1 MKKFFNWR
9 SGLIA
14 AAVLGM
20 VVLFGFQRGDNRN
33 FQIAKNLDIFNSIVK
48 ELDLFYVDT
57 LDAQKA
63 IRQGIDNMLYSL
75 DPYTVYYP
83 EEDQSELEQM
93 IKGSFGGIGS
103 IIMYNPTLKR
113 SVISE
118 PFEGTPAAKNG
129 LKAGD
134 IILEIDGE
142 DIGAK
147 NNQQVSEMLRGQIG
161 TSVKVKVNRP
171 QADGTFTPLEFQ
183 LVRESI
189 QTKPIPYATIMPDS
203 IGYINLSTFS
213 GNPSKEFKKT
223 FQSMKKQGITS
234 LVIDLRD
241 NGGGLMDEAVE
252 IVNFFVPRGKTIVT
266 TKGKI
271 KQASNSYKT
280 VREPLDTEIPIAVLV
295 NGGTASSSEILSG
308 ALQDLDRAVVI
319 GDRTFGKGLVQVTRS
334 LPYGGALKLTTSK
347 YYIPSGRCVQS
358 IDYGRRNEDGSV
370 ARIPD
375 SLTTVF
381 YTAAGRPVRDGG
393 GITPDIEVKERRM
406 PNIIFYLIR
415 DNVIF
420 DYATQYCLQHP
431 TIAPVEDF
439 VVTDADYDAFKAM
452 VNKLDFKYD
461 QQSEKILNTLKE
473 AAEFEGY
480 LTDASEEFAALQNK
494 LTHNIDKDLDYFAPD
509 IKEMIANEI
518 VKRYYFQSGAIA
530 EQLKNDEGL
539 REAVKILSSPKLYR
553 EVLTAEQA
561 AVKKADKKKK

>member
-1 MKKFFNWR
+1 MKKLFNLK
-9 SGLIA
+9 SGIA
-14 AAVLGM
+14 A
-20 VVLFGFQRGDNRN
+20 VVLVAIVALFSFQRGDNRN
-33 FQIAKNLDIFNSIVK
+33 FQIAKNLDVFNSIVK
-48 ELDLFYVDT
+48 ELELFYVDT

-83 EEDQSELEQM
+83 EDDQSELEQM

-103 IIMYNPTLKR
+103 IIMYNPTMKR
-113 SVISE
+113 SLISE
-118 PFEGTPAAKNG
+118 PFEGTPAARAG

-134 IILEIDGE
+134 VLLEIDGV
-142 DIGAK
+142 DLTGK

-161 TSVKVKVNRP
+161 TSVKVNVNRP
-171 QADGTFTPLEFQ
+171 TADGGFEPLEFL

-189 QTKPIPYATIMPDS
+189 QTKPIPYSDILQDS

-223 FQSMKKQGITS
+223 FQAMKKQDIKG

-241 NGGGLMDEAVE
+241 NGGGLLDEAVE

-280 VREPLDTEIPIAVLV
+280 LREPIDTEIPIVVLV
-295 NGGTASSSEILSG
+295 NNGTASSSEILSG

-370 ARIPD
+370 GRIPD
-375 SLTTVF
+375 SLTNVF
-381 YTAAGRPVRDGG
+381 YTAAGRAVRDGG
-393 GITPDIEVKERRM
+393 GITPDIEVKDRRM

-415 DNVIF
+415 DNLIF

-431 TIAPVEDF
+431 AIAPVKDF
-439 VVTDADYDAFKAM
+439 VLTDADYDAFKEM
-452 VNKLDFKYD
+452 VKKANFQYD
-461 QQSEKILNTLKE
+461 QQSEKILKTLRE

-480 LTDASEEFAALQNK
+480 LTDASEELEALQKK

-509 IKEMIANEI
+509 IKEIIANEI
-518 VKRYYFQSGAIA
+518 VKRYYFQQGAII

-539 REAVKILSSPKLYR
+539 REALK
-553 EVLTAEQA
+553 VLTNPALYQQVLSAEQKTVSA
-561 AVKKADKKKK
+561 K

>member
-1 MKKFFNWR
+1 MKKLFNLR
-9 SGLIA
+9 NGIILLA
-14 AAVLGM
+14 VAAV
-20 VVLFGFQRGDNRN
+20 VALFSFQKGDNRN
-33 FQIAKNLDIFNSIVK
+33 FQIAKNLDIFNAIIK

-57 LDAQKA
+57 LDAQKT

-83 EEDQSELEQM
+83 EDDQSELEQM

-103 IIMYNPTLKR
+103 IIMYNPKLKR

-118 PFEGTPAAKNG
+118 PYEGTPAAKSG

-134 IILEIDGE
+134 IIMEIDGV
-142 DIGAK
+142 DMAGK
-147 NNQQVSEMLRGQIG
+147 TNQDVSEKLRGQVG
-161 TSVKVKVNRP
+161 TSVKVKVERP
-171 QADGTFTPLEFQ
+171 AANGGKASHEFV

-189 QTKPIPYATIMPDS
+189 VTNPIPYATIMQDS

-223 FQSMKKQGITS
+223 LLDMKKQGITG

-241 NGGGLMDEAVE
+241 NGGGLLDEAVE

-280 VREPLDTEIPIAVLV
+280 LREPIDTEIPIAVLV

-308 ALQDLDRAVVI
+308 ALQDLDRAVII
-319 GDRTFGKGLVQVTRS
+319 GNRTLGKGLVQVPRS
-334 LPYGGALKLTTSK
+334 LPYGGTLKLTTSK
-347 YYIPSGRCVQS
+347 YYIPSGRCVQA
-358 IDYGRRNEDGSV
+358 IDYASRNEDGTV

-381 YTAAGRPVRDGG
+381 YTAAGRAVRDGG
-393 GITPDIEVKERRM
+393 GVMPEIEIKEKRL

-415 DNVIF
+415 DNLIF

-431 TIAPVEDF
+431 TIVPPKDF
-439 VVTDADYDAFKAM
+439 VVTQADYDTFKEM
-452 VNKLDFKYD
+452 VKKADFKYD
-461 QQSEKILNTLKE
+461 QQSEKILKALKD

-480 LTDASEEFAALQNK
+480 MGDAAAEFEALQKK
-494 LTHNIDKDLDYFAPD
+494 LKHNIDKDLDYFAPD
-509 IKEMIANEI
+509 IKAMIANEI
-518 VKRYYFQSGAIA
+518 IKRYYYQQGAII

-539 REAVKILSSPKLYR
+539 REAIGVLSNPTRYHQL
-553 EVLTAEQA
+553 LTAEQKEEA
-561 AVKKADKKKK
+561 AKQ